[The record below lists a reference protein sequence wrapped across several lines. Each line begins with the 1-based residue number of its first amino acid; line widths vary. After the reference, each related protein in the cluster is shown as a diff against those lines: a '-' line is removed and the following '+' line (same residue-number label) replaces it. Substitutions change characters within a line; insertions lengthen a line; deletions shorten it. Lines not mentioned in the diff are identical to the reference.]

1 MSSADGA
8 RTPEGAA
15 GPSPLFDWEIARRGY
30 ARWAAYP
37 AASLAGA
44 FTNVVF
50 GVLRTYVILALF
62 AQRGDVN
69 GYSASAAVT
78 YVWLTQGMIMT
89 TFIWG
94 WNELAQRIRTG
105 DIAVDLVRPV
115 HPIRLGL
122 AFDLGRAGYHLLYRG
137 LPPLL
142 VGALFFGIVLPP
154 ALLTWLAFSLSLALA
169 VIVSY
174 GFRLLYNI
182 VAFWT
187 MDGRGPAMVASLV
200 GTLLSG
206 FLVPVAFFPQWL
218 AAIAHAT
225 PFPAMLQIPV
235 DIFVGV
241 ATGPEILA
249 DLVVQLAWAAVLLA
263 AARTL
268 FAVGVRRLAVQG
280 G

>member
-1 MSSADGA
+1 MGLTIP
-8 RTPEGAA
+8 R
-15 GPSPLFDWEIARRGY
+15 FDWELARRGY

-50 GVLRTYVILALF
+50 GFLRTYVLLALF
-62 AQRGDVN
+62 AQRDHVN
-69 GYSASAAVT
+69 GYSVAAAIT

-105 DIAVDLVRPV
+105 DIAIDLVRPV
-115 HPIRLGL
+115 HPLRLGL
-122 AFDLGRAGYHLLYRG
+122 DFDLGRAAYHALFRG
-137 LPPLL
+137 VPPLV
-142 VGALFFGIVLPP
+142 VGALFFRLVLPADP
-154 ALLTWLAFSLSLALA
+154 VTWLAFLVSLLLA
-169 VIVSY
+169 VIVSF

-187 MDGRGPAMVASLV
+187 LDNRGPAMIANLV
-200 GTLLSG
+200 GTLFSG
-206 FLVPVAFFPQWL
+206 FLIPVAFFPDWL
-218 AAIAHAT
+218 SAIAHLT

-235 DIFVGV
+235 DIYVGV
-241 ATGPEILA
+241 ATGQALIV
-249 DLVVQLAWAAVLLA
+249 DLFVKLAWAIGLLV
-263 AARTL
+263 AARAL
-268 FAVGVRRLAVQG
+268 FGLGVRRLEVQG

>member
-1 MSSADGA
+1 MGLTIP
-8 RTPEGAA
+8 R
-15 GPSPLFDWEIARRGY
+15 FDWELARRGY

-50 GVLRTYVILALF
+50 GFLRTYVLLALF
-62 AQRGDVN
+62 AQRDHVN
-69 GYSASAAVT
+69 GYSVAAAIT

-105 DIAVDLVRPV
+105 DIAIDLVRPV
-115 HPIRLGL
+115 HPLRLGL
-122 AFDLGRAGYHLLYRG
+122 DFDLGRAAYHALFRG
-137 LPPLL
+137 VPPLV
-142 VGALFFGIVLPP
+142 VGALFFRLVLPADP
-154 ALLTWLAFSLSLALA
+154 VTWLAFLVSLLLA
-169 VIVSY
+169 VIVSF

-187 MDGRGPAMVASLV
+187 LDNRGPAMIANLV
-200 GTLLSG
+200 GTLFSG
-206 FLVPVAFFPQWL
+206 FLIPVAFFPDWL
-218 AAIAHAT
+218 SAIAHLT

-235 DIFVGV
+235 DIYVGV
-241 ATGPEILA
+241 ATGQALIV
-249 DLVVQLAWAAVLLA
+249 DLFVQLAWAIGLLV
-263 AARTL
+263 AARAL
-268 FAVGVRRLAVQG
+268 FGLGVRRLEVQG

>member
-1 MSSADGA
+1 M
-8 RTPEGAA
+8 RLTVPR
-15 GPSPLFDWEIARRGY
+15 FDWEIARRGY

-37 AASLAGA
+37 AASVAGS

-50 GVLRTYVILALF
+50 GFLRTYVLLALF
-62 AQRGDVN
+62 AQRDNVN
-69 GYSASAAVT
+69 GYSAAAAIT

-105 DIAVDLVRPV
+105 DIAIDLVRPI
-115 HPIRLGL
+115 HPLRLGL
-122 AFDLGRAGYHLLYRG
+122 DFDLGRAMYHLLFRG
-137 LPPLL
+137 LPPLI
-142 VGALFFGIVLPP
+142 VGALFFRLVLPSDP
-154 ALLTWLAFSLSLALA
+154 ITWLAFVVSLLLA
-169 VIVSY
+169 VLVSF

-187 MDGRGPAMVASLV
+187 LDNRGPAMIASLV

-206 FLVPVAFFPQWL
+206 FLVPVAFFPGWL
-218 AAIAHAT
+218 AAVAHAT
-225 PFPAMLQIPV
+225 PFPAMLQTPV

-241 ATGPEILA
+241 AQGPTVAL
-249 DLVVQLAWAAVLLA
+249 DLVIQLAWAAVLLI
-263 AARTL
+263 AARAL
-268 FAVGVRRLAVQG
+268 FALGVRRLEVQG